1 MSLSTTDTLAAAVLR
16 RRQDRDMIATL
27 NLTLARLAPIA
38 TAARDYRAAQRAWDA
53 LNEQIAAREERRP
66 AEDAAALR
74 QCEIAEFAA
83 RAALD
88 AALNREEGT
97 P

>member
-1 MSLSTTDTLAAAVLR
+1 MSSTTDALALAILR
-16 RRQDRDMIATL
+16 RRQDRDTIATL
-27 NLTLARLAPIA
+27 KLTLARLAPVA

-53 LNEQIAAREERRP
+53 LIAQIAAREERRP
-66 AEDAAALR
+66 AEDSAALR

-83 RAALD
+83 RVALD
-88 AALNREEGT
+88 AALTREEA